1 MAFLMAFWNCA
12 VAEWWKPFLWKI
24 CYEDYDEHDE
34 QMRVEDEEKE
44 KNLCVDGSLEHTI
57 YIYDLAVP
65 FLEKISN
72 GWN

>member
-1 MAFLMAFWNCA
+1 
-12 VAEWWKPFLWKI
+12 LWKI

-72 GWN
+72 G